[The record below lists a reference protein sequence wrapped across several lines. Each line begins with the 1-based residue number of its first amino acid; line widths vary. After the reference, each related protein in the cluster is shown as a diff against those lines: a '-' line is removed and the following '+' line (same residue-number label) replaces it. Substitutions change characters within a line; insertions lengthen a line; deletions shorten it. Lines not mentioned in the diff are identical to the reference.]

1 MTWKT
6 RLIVFY
12 LTVIGLYQ
20 GLLITIRLDA
30 LDLVSRGPDSVIHYV
45 WLLLISSTILT
56 LMACAALALILLRH
70 WFAALAIRVLLG
82 SMAVLY
88 LAHALYPLLIWQV
101 LGSRMAEEGATIL
114 LCLSQW
120 ALWDFWGRRY
130 FLSSPGAKPDRQG

>member
-45 WLLLISSTILT
+45 WLFLISSAILT
-56 LMACAALALILLRH
+56 LMACAALTLILLRH
-70 WFAALAIRVLLG
+70 RYAALTVSVLLG
-82 SMAVLY
+82 SMAVLHV
-88 LAHALYPLLIWQV
+88 ATALYPLLIWQV
-101 LGSRMAEEGATIL
+101 LGSRIFEQGATIL
-114 LCLSQW
+114 LCLLQW
-120 ALWDFWGRRY
+120 ALWEFWGRRY
-130 FLSSPGAKPDRQG
+130 VLPSPGAKPDRQG